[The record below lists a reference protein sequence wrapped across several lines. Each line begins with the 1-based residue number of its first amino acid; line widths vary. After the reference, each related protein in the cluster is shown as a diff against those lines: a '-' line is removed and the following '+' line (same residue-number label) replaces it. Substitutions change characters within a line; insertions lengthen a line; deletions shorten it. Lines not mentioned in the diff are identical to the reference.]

1 MEIKLAKE
9 MGMCFGV
16 RDTLKFIDEAGQ
28 SRQRIDTLGTLVHNP
43 QLVERLSKRGVEVV
57 GGLDSVSAPTVAVTA
72 HGAAPDVYRRAELSG
87 LELLDTTCP
96 LVTRVQQLAKRLME
110 EGNWVIVYGDAP
122 HPEVIGI
129 LGWANSVFEE
139 RGAGAEAHDGVEGG
153 TPSNDT
159 PSPHG
164 MSESG
169 IKPKSKISK
178 FGARRAIC
186 AKSVEEIEAALIAD
200 GTPAAKIRRIA
211 LISQTTQNTEWFKE
225 FVRDVVSR
233 FLEHGTEV
241 HAHNTVCL
249 PTAKR
254 QPAAVDLAKEV
265 DVMVVVGG
273 YESANTRHLRDIAAE
288 FCPAYHIERPEQ
300 LEEAWFQGV
309 KTVGVTAGASTP
321 DYVIKEVVD
330 ALEDMGGKLAV
341 GA

>member
-1 MEIKLAKE
+1 
-9 MGMCFGV
+9 
-16 RDTLKFIDEAGQ
+16 
-28 SRQRIDTLGTLVHNP
+28 
-43 QLVERLSKRGVEVV
+43 LVERLSKQGVEVV
-57 GGLDSVSAPTVAVTA
+57 GGLDRVSAPTVAVTA
-72 HGAAPDVYRRAELSG
+72 HGAAPEVYARAQASG

-96 LVTRVQQLAKRLME
+96 LVTRVQQLAKHLME

-122 HPEVIGI
+122 HPEMIGI
-129 LGWANSVFEE
+129 LGWANSVFDDTDV
-139 RGAGAEAHDGVEGG
+139 RGAGAKAHDGVAGVSPDSTNLSLQQGEG
-153 TPSNDT
+153 TKS
-159 PSPHG
+159 
-164 MSESG
+164 
-169 IKPKSKISK
+169 KSKISK

-186 AKSVEEIEAALIAD
+186 AKSVGEIEAALTAD

-241 HAHNTVCL
+241 HAHNTICL

-273 YESANTRHLRDIAAE
+273 YESANTRHLRDIASE

-300 LEEAWFQGV
+300 LQPEWFDGV

-330 ALEDMGGKLAV
+330 ALEDMGGRLAV
-341 GA
+341 GAEA

>member
-28 SRQRIDTLGTLVHNP
+28 TRQRIDTLGTLVHNP
-43 QLVERLSKRGVEVV
+43 QLVERLSKQGVEVV
-57 GGLDSVSAPTVAVTA
+57 GGLDRVSAPTVAVTA
-72 HGAAPDVYRRAELSG
+72 HGAAPDVYARAQASG

-96 LVTRVQQLAKRLME
+96 LVTRVQQLAKHLME
-110 EGNWVIVYGDAP
+110 EGHWVIVYGDAP

-129 LGWANSVFEE
+129 LGWANSVFDDGQ
-139 RGAGAEAHDGVEGG
+139 RTTDDGRPDGVER
-153 TPSNDT
+153 
-159 PSPHG
+159 
-164 MSESG
+164 
-169 IKPKSKISK
+169 PKNKISK

-186 AKSVEEIEAALIAD
+186 AKSVEEIEAALTAD

-241 HAHNTVCL
+241 QAHNTICL

-254 QPAAVDLAKEV
+254 QPAAIDLAKEV

-273 YESANTRHLRDIAAE
+273 YESANTRHLRDIASE

-300 LEEAWFQGV
+300 LQPEWFDGV

-330 ALEDMGGKLAV
+330 ALEDMGDRLAV
-341 GA
+341 AAQ